1 MSSPQQAPT
10 PAAWAFAEDFLPQSE
25 AAEAA
30 RAAAAELGI
39 TPVGRGTASLLTFL
53 AKTVQARAV
62 VEVGSGSGVSGLA
75 LFAGMEPQGILTSVD
90 SEHEHQT
97 AARKAFMGVGIANRR
112 FRLIAGA
119 ALDVLPKLTDA
130 AYDIVFIDGDKLE
143 YVEYVAQAM
152 RLLRPGGLLVLNHA
166 LWASKVADTNNSED
180 ETIVIREALA
190 AVQEN
195 EELTAVLTPVGDGL
209 LVAVRA

>member
-1 MSSPQQAPT
+1 M
-10 PAAWAFAEDFLPQSE
+10 
-25 AAEAA
+25 
-30 RAAAAELGI
+30 
-39 TPVGRGTASLLTFL
+39 LTFL

-97 AARKAFMGVGIANRR
+97 AARKAFTGVGIANRR

-130 AYDIVFIDGDKLE
+130 AYDMVFIDGDKLE

-190 AVQEN
+190 AVQES
-195 EELTAVLTPVGDGL
+195 EDLTAALTPVGDGL